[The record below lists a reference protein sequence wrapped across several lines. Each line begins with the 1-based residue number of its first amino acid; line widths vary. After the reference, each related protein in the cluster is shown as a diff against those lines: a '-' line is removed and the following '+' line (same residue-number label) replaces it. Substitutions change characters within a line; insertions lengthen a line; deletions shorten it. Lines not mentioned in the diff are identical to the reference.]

1 MWFTGFA
8 YPSIYRY
15 TLCICEYALYERLKL
30 VDFKIF
36 KTVSKNLNEEDQRQS
51 ENEEFQAIKR
61 VILFLV

>member
-8 YPSIYRY
+8 YPCVYRY
-15 TLCICEYALYERLKL
+15 TLCICEYALYERLNL

-36 KTVSKNLNEEDQRQS
+36 KTVSKNLNEEEQRQS